1 MSNAATSTQVEIRLT
16 LSNLKYQY
24 ERSVYTVFTLI
35 GDVGGFNGAIVI
47 LPTFIMT
54 IYSERMFKGA
64 ISEEIPTRKKNRSSA
79 YQANTTNFLK
89 EKLRADG

>member
-24 ERSVYTVFTLI
+24 ERSVYTFFTLI

-54 IYSERMFKGA
+54 IYSERMFKSA
-64 ISEEIPTRKKNRSSA
+64 ISEDIPTRKKNRSFA
-79 YQANTTNFLK
+79 NQANTTNSLK
-89 EKLRADG
+89 EKFRADG